1 MARVAEVR
9 HLYAGHVQVA
19 EDRHA
24 LPLPP
29 LALALLR
36 APTATAG
43 PCGRPG
49 PGAGACGGGR
59 GEGGEGGEVVDR
71 ARRPARTHLAVVAVV
86 VHGLIWHVAG
96 TIVR

>member
-29 LALALLR
+29 LALSLLR

-49 PGAGACGGGR
+49 AGACGGGR
-59 GEGGEGGEVVDR
+59 GEGGEVVDR
-71 ARRPARTHLAVVAVV
+71 TRRPPRTHLVVLVV
-86 VHGLIWHVAG
+86 IQGLMWQVAG
-96 TIVR
+96 GRWQGQM